1 MLPVLPQYLHGPKYL
16 SNFKIAEFQN
26 PMQRCAPDFRRSAGT
41 VGAQDTPWPDPA
53 RIWSESVE
61 YRSHL
66 HAAFGLCAGVIITP
80 LLSVLPGRY
89 YPSTQYRPGRS
100 TDLVLFYYIYRFDH
114 YLRPYLTTTV
124 VGRNSQQTVFR
135 TAAIDPKMMF

>member
-1 MLPVLPQYLHGPKYL
+1 MVPVLSEYLHVPKYL

-61 YRSHL
+61 YRLHL

-80 LLSVLPGRY
+80 LLIGSTGQEV
-89 YPSTQYRPGRS
+89 PST
-100 TDLVLFYYIYRFDH
+100 
-114 YLRPYLTTTV
+114 
-124 VGRNSQQTVFR
+124 
-135 TAAIDPKMMF
+135 

>member
-1 MLPVLPQYLHGPKYL
+1 MP
-16 SNFKIAEFQN
+16 SFKTHLIAEFQN

-61 YRSHL
+61 YRLHL

-89 YPSTQYRPGRS
+89 YPSTQYRPGK
-100 TDLVLFYYIYRFDH
+100 VPI
-114 YLRPYLTTTV
+114 
-124 VGRNSQQTVFR
+124 
-135 TAAIDPKMMF
+135 

>member
-1 MLPVLPQYLHGPKYL
+1 MESHVPVLWQYLHGPKYL

-61 YRSHL
+61 YRLHL

-80 LLSVLPGRY
+80 L
-89 YPSTQYRPGRS
+89 
-100 TDLVLFYYIYRFDH
+100 
-114 YLRPYLTTTV
+114 
-124 VGRNSQQTVFR
+124 
-135 TAAIDPKMMF
+135 